1 MTEAIL
7 SVSIASFVVGIATLV
22 IGAFTLWN
30 ARRSMELAEDCMEHL
45 REEQARLLVFTHPR
59 RVGRPRRA
67 RLKRINM
74 TKHEVVDV
82 SRDV

>member
-1 MTEAIL
+1 MTEAVL

-30 ARRSMELAEDCMEHL
+30 EGLWSWPRTAWSI
-45 REEQARLLVFTHPR
+45 THPR